1 MQANKRKQPEAET
14 QQAKAEGTKM
24 EAAQQGPSKAVRLEP
39 GGASSE
45 ARLQY
50 QTNPQFLASLLY
62 TRADQLRV
70 PENRVFVAE
79 RTDKVVDVFKG
90 LIKHNFLSVPVLM
103 KTGHKYYGFLD
114 MGDIVQYVC
123 DHFGAHRLSSSED
136 FWNLVAEE
144 EAFQEKT
151 VNDIMKGP
159 RTLRNPFHPIKS
171 DYSLLYA
178 IEALAKDPQLHR
190 LTVIDDNRRIMNL
203 LTQSQVVEFLQK
215 NLNLIGSKKDKPLN
229 LVTALPREVF
239 SIKMSQQAIEA
250 FQLMESEVSIF
261 HTSLFLRTLLTSI
274 NFDLKGVSGVAV
286 VDDETGKLMS
296 ALSLRDLK
304 AITEDGRLFWRLFQK
319 ANNFIRH
326 LKADLRSAD
335 ERPRSVVFCKMDN
348 TLGDVINMCAEHKI
362 HRVFIVDDEKKP
374 ISVVSL
380 KDVLLELISA

>member
-1 MQANKRKQPEAET
+1 
-14 QQAKAEGTKM
+14 
-24 EAAQQGPSKAVRLEP
+24 
-39 GGASSE
+39 
-45 ARLQY
+45 
-50 QTNPQFLASLLY
+50 
-62 TRADQLRV
+62 
-70 PENRVFVAE
+70 
-79 RTDKVVDVFKG
+79 
-90 LIKHNFLSVPVLM
+90 M

-250 FQLMESEVSIF
+250 FQLMESE
-261 HTSLFLRTLLTSI
+261 
-274 NFDLKGVSGVAV
+274 GVSGVAV